1 MIVNLALMS
10 GFLIIFAVTNE
21 ELGSELARLRAS
33 LEELGLTNNKES
45 SRLWLKQLI

>member
-10 GFLIIFAVTNE
+10 GFLIIFAVNNY
-21 ELGSELARLRAS
+21 
-33 LEELGLTNNKES
+33 ELGLTNNKES